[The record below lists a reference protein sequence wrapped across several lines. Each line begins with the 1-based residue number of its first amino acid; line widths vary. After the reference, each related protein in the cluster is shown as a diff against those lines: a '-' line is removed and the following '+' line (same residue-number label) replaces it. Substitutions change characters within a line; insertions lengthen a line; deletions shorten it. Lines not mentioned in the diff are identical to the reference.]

1 MLFFTALKKS
11 EDSMNLLEQ
20 RRKEAEQEAKQIEIA
35 KEEAERKRVE
45 VEEIAKKNE
54 QEKEEMVRPCF
65 YWYA

>member
-1 MLFFTALKKS
+1 
-11 EDSMNLLEQ
+11 MNLLEQ

-54 QEKEEMVRPCF
+54 QEKEEMVRPCL